1 MLDFSN
7 HFKAFLP
14 ELFMVIA
21 LCFIFSYGII
31 YSTSLTH
38 GRPIIVKNI
47 GWLIIQ
53 VFLITCFLIANNPI
67 ELSIFSDSIVID
79 QFGSIAK
86 IIVLLATIGC
96 FLISFRYIKVEK
108 LSYFEYPMLIMLS
121 ILGIFLI
128 ISSNDLITMYLG
140 IELQSLSLYVLA
152 SLKKDSAFSTESG
165 LKYFILGALSSGLIL
180 FGCSLIYGFT
190 GTTNLADI
198 SYVLFDFVSTS
209 GMSFGLILLGLCFI
223 VSGLLFKLA
232 AAPFHMWSPD
242 VYEGAPTSVSAF
254 FAIVPKIAIL
264 TLLIRLLY
272 FSFSDFTAFWNQ
284 IIIASSFI
292 SMLIGAFGAVQQKK
306 IKRLLA
312 YSSIGHVGYML
323 VGMATGT
330 FMGIKGLFLYIVVY
344 MITSLGVWTTVLSLE
359 FKNRYGRAKYLTD
372 LTSLSKTNPL
382 LAITIALF
390 MFSMAGVPPLAGFF
404 AKMYIF
410 LAAIDSSL
418 YLLAIVA
425 VLTSC
430 VGAYYYM
437 RLIKIMYFEKVSTW
451 NAFNNISRE
460 NSLILGLSTA
470 FIVLFMIM
478 PQPFLLAWH
487 EMAYSI
493 CLYS

>member
-1 MLDFSN
+1 MIDFSN
-7 HFKAFLP
+7 HFKAFSP
-14 ELFMVIA
+14 ELFMV
-21 LCFIFSYGII
+21 LCLFILLSYGII
-31 YSTSLTH
+31 YSTSLSY
-38 GRPIIVKNI
+38 GRPVIVKNLS
-47 GWLIIQ
+47 WLTIQ
-53 VFLITCFLIANNPI
+53 VFFLSCLLIINNPV
-67 ELSIFSDSIVID
+67 ELSIFSDSIIID
-79 QFGSIAK
+79 CFGSSAK
-86 IIVLLATIGC
+86 IVVLVATISC
-96 FLISFRYIKVEK
+96 ILVSFRYVKTEK
-108 LSYFEYPMLIMLS
+108 LSYFEYPILIMLS

-128 ISSNDLITMYLG
+128 ISSYDLITMYLG

-152 SLKKDSAFSTESG
+152 SLKKDSAFSTEAG

-190 GTTNLADI
+190 ATTNLSDI
-198 SYVLFDFVSTS
+198 SYLLFGITGTS
-209 GMSFGLILLGLCFI
+209 GLNFGMIILGLCFV

-254 FAIVPKIAIL
+254 FAIVPKIAIIV
-264 TLLIRLLY
+264 LLIRLLY
-272 FSFSDFTAFWNQ
+272 FSFYDFAEFWNQ
-284 IIIASSFI
+284 IIITSSFA
-292 SMLIGAFGAVQQKK
+292 SMVIGAFGAVQQKK

-330 FMGIKGLFLYIVVY
+330 LMGIKGLLLYIVIY
-344 MITSLGVWTTVLSLE
+344 MITSLGIWSTVLSLE
-359 FKNRYGRAKYLTD
+359 FQNRYGRVKYLTD
-372 LTSLSKTNPL
+372 LTALSKTNPL
-382 LAITIALF
+382 MAITISLI

-418 YLLAIVA
+418 YLLAVVA

-437 RLIKIMYFEKVSTW
+437 RLIKIMYFEKASTW
-451 NAFNNISRE
+451 NAFNTIDRE
-460 NSLILGLSTA
+460 KSLILGLSTT
-470 FIVLFMIM
+470 FILLFILM

-493 CLYS
+493 CLYD